1 MDKNEFYAYI
11 KQYFPLLTDTALL
24 EEMYT
29 FSVFKS
35 LKEGDV
41 LMDFGNYIR
50 TIPLVVKGSIK
61 IVRENENGNEL
72 LMYYLGEGDTC
83 AMSLTCCM
91 SHNKSEIRAI
101 TDTDVDLFMIPVEK
115 VDEWMIKYR
124 SWKSFIMQTYSK
136 RFAEL
141 LTTIDSI
148 AFLKMDERLSKY
160 LIGKFDKLGSRELH
174 ITHQEIATDL
184 NTSREVISRLLKQL
198 EKRGEII
205 LSRNKIALSQ

>member
-1 MDKNEFYAYI
+1 MDRAEFSTYV
-11 KQYFPLLTDTALL
+11 KKYFPLLNESNLI
-24 EEMYT
+24 EELYKHA
-29 FSVFKS
+29 SFKS
-35 LKEGDV
+35 IKEGTI
-41 LMDFGNYIR
+41 LMDLGNYIR

-61 IVRENENGNEL
+61 IVRENESGNEL

-101 TDTDVDLFMIPVEK
+101 AESDVELFMIPVEK
-115 VDEWMIKYR
+115 VDEWMFKFR

-148 AFLKMDERLSKY
+148 AFLKMDERLKKY
-160 LIGKFDKLGSRELH
+160 LINKSDKQSNKVIS
-174 ITHQEIATDL
+174 ITHQEIAVDL
-184 NTSREVISRLLKQL
+184 NTSREVVSRLLKQL
-198 EKRGEII
+198 EKKGDVI
-205 LSRNKIALSQ
+205 LSRNKISLID